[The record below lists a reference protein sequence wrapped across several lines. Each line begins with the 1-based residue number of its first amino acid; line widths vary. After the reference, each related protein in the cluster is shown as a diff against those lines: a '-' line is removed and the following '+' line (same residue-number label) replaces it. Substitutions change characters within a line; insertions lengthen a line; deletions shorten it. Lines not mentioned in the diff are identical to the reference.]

1 MNIKDDTTN
10 FNDLDVKITMENSKT
25 ADPETKPSFENNKNK
40 AISSSDQKAKDD
52 NVPKEKVDFTNF
64 LAHAHN
70 PIVVFFTLIFKVS
83 AAVM

>member
-10 FNDLDVKITMENSKT
+10 YNDLDVKITMENSKST
-25 ADPETKPSFENNKNK
+25 DPEAKTVSNNNKNK
-40 AISSSDQKAKDD
+40 AISSSDKKTVEDD
-52 NVPKEKVDFTNF
+52 KPKEKVDFTNF

-70 PIVVFFTLIFKVS
+70 PVVVFFTLIFKVA

>member
-10 FNDLDVKITMENSKT
+10 FNDLDVKITMNNNKSV
-25 ADPETKPSFENNKNK
+25 DPEAKTVTDNKNK
-40 AISSSDQKAKDD
+40 AVSSSDKKAVEDD
-52 NVPKEKVDFTNF
+52 KPKEKVDFTNF

-70 PIVVFFTLIFKVS
+70 PVVVFFTLIFKVA

>member
-25 ADPETKPSFENNKNK
+25 ADPETKTSNENNKNK